1 MVIDYI
7 IIYIPCKYTF
17 SQLNYIIYISS
28 CPNLF
33 YIFYYPPTIFFY
45 YSKNFL
51 CTVLKI
57 SKHPYSFC
65 AVRHGDASFCLLSSP
80 QPKRTPLPIFL
91 PVTRFSSYSHIPQF
105 IACARPSQICV
116 FTAKLLI
123 GDSSLCCSQSC
134 DRYAER

>member
-1 MVIDYI
+1 MGRKWNIFLCRWLTMVIDYI

-33 YIFYYPPTIFFY
+33 YIFYYPPTIIFY

-57 SKHPYSFC
+57 SKHPCSFC
-65 AVRHGDASFCLLSSP
+65 AVRHGML
-80 QPKRTPLPIFL
+80 FL
-91 PVTRFSSYSHIPQF
+91 PTLFSTTEKNPITDISTSNEVLIPYIYTTIHISAVRSYHCLF
-105 IACARPSQICV
+105 R
-116 FTAKLLI
+116 
-123 GDSSLCCSQSC
+123 
-134 DRYAER
+134 RYAP

>member
-33 YIFYYPPTIFFY
+33 YIFYYPPTIIFY

-57 SKHPYSFC
+57 SKHPCSFC
-65 AVRHGDASFCLLSSP
+65 AVRHGMLSLPTLFSTTEKNPITDISTSNEVLIPYIYTTIHISAVRSYHCLF
-80 QPKRTPLPIFL
+80 R
-91 PVTRFSSYSHIPQF
+91 
-105 IACARPSQICV
+105 
-116 FTAKLLI
+116 
-123 GDSSLCCSQSC
+123 
-134 DRYAER
+134 RYAP